1 MLNKQAVRG
10 IGKVYNQDQFLTEVV
25 YSLLILENSA
35 SNAGRITGN
44 FSYRDAEPELD
55 PDQWLLLRLEDGSVF
70 EFTVNITDPFSNEC
84 FITGFEAS
92 EHPLAE

>member
-1 MLNKQAVRG
+1 MLGNQPVRG
-10 IGKVYNQDQFLTEVV
+10 IGKVYNENQFLAEVI

-35 SNAGRITGN
+35 SRAGRITGN
-44 FSYRDAEPELD
+44 FSYRDAEPILD
-55 PDQWLLLRLEDGSVF
+55 SDEWLLLRLEDGSVF

-84 FITGFEAS
+84 FITGFETN

>member
-1 MLNKQAVRG
+1 MLGKQSVRG
-10 IGKVYNQDQFLTEVV
+10 IGKVYNEDKFLAEVI

-35 SNAGRITGN
+35 SHVDRISGN
-44 FSYRDAEPELD
+44 FSYRDPKPTLD
-55 PDQWLLLRLEDGSVF
+55 TEQWLLLRLEDGSVF

-84 FITGFEAS
+84 FITGFETS